1 MDVAQALPIGA
12 GIASFVVA
20 AALAAWISRQP
31 PGTAQMLEISNAV
44 RVGASAFLRRE
55 MKIIVPVA
63 VGLAV
68 VIGAFLQPSNGIAF
82 AVGAALSAVA
92 GLISLKITVKAAVRA
107 ANLSGDGLGR
117 TFAMAF
123 RGGATVGLAVPAMA
137 LLAITGLYMVYEDPI
152 VIAGVGIGASLI
164 ALFIRIGGGIF
175 TKAADM
181 GADLV
186 GKVEANIPE
195 DDPRNPATIAD
206 NVGDNVGDAAGMG
219 SDVYESYIVTILAS
233 LLIAALIA
241 SPSLFLFPIL
251 VGASG
256 MIASIVG
263 VAIVGSKGVTDVM
276 RPLNRSFYVS
286 AGIAI
291 ALNYAFATA
300 FIGDGQAVLGLF
312 GCTVIGVA
320 LVPVIQRITD
330 RYTSYKYRPVRDIA
344 ESAKW
349 GYASLTLTGI
359 IKGLNSTG
367 PFMIA
372 LVVAIVASYAVS
384 SSAAPE
390 GADPVLYGIFGTSL
404 TAMAMLSLAG
414 IVLSIDAFG
423 PIADNAG
430 GIVEMTGMGEENRRV
445 TDEIDAVGNTT
456 KAVTKGFAIAS
467 AALAALAMIQ
477 AFQFEAAHVFEGVL
491 DLDYGLTNPAV
502 IIGLLVGGLV
512 PFIITGQL
520 IDGVSRAAGRMVD
533 EVRRQFRENAG
544 ILTGKSK
551 PDYARC
557 VDIATAAS
565 IRELWKPALVAII
578 SPIILGVVLGPTA
591 VAGLLMGSVVT
602 GIFLAYHLANTG
614 GAWDNAKKLVEMRGE
629 KGSEVHKVAVVGD
642 IIGDPYKDTAGPA
655 LNTVIKLL
663 NTIAIVFVSAFVAV
677 LVL

>member
-1 MDVAQALPIGA
+1 MDIAQALPIGA
-12 GIASFVVA
+12 GVASFLVA

-31 PGTAQMLEISNAV
+31 AGTAQMLEISNAV

-68 VIGAFLQPSNGIAF
+68 IIGAFLQPSNGIAF
-82 AVGAALSAVA
+82 AVGATLSAVA

-107 ANLSGDGLGR
+107 ANLSGSGLGS

-241 SPSLFLFPIL
+241 SPPLFMFPIL

-276 RPLNRSFYVS
+276 KPLNRSFYVS

-291 ALNYAFATA
+291 ALNYAFAA
-300 FIGDGQAVLGLF
+300 LLVGDGPAVHGLF
-312 GCTVIGVA
+312 ASTVIGVA

-330 RYTSYKYRPVRDIA
+330 RYTSYKYRPVNEIA

-367 PFMIA
+367 PFMLA
-372 LVVAIVASYAVS
+372 LVAAIVVSYAVS

-502 IIGLLVGGLV
+502 IIGLLVGGLI
-512 PFIITGQL
+512 PFMITGQL

-533 EVRRQFRENAG
+533 EVRRQFREDEG

-557 VDIATAAS
+557 VDIATVAS
-565 IRELWKPALVAII
+565 MKELWKPALVAIV

-614 GAWDNAKKLVEMRGE
+614 GAWDNAKKLVEMRGQ
-629 KGSEVHKVAVVGD
+629 KGSEEHKVAVVGD